1 MERAE
6 YSNALD
12 VVFKVVRDEGFLR
25 LWSGFL
31 PYYLRLAPHTVIT
44 FLLHTVAPLTKY
56 TVTFQVLTFVF
67 LEQFNAAY
75 RRHVLEIEDSGSRGL

>member
-6 YSNALD
+6 YSNAFD

-31 PYYLRLAPHTVIT
+31 PYYLRLAPHTVIVST
-44 FLLHTVAPLTKY
+44 SHSHAF
-56 TVTFQVLTFVF
+56 
-67 LEQFNAAY
+67 
-75 RRHVLEIEDSGSRGL
+75 